1 MLGWTT
7 LKIADVPFS
16 PLLAPTCAFA
26 GTTILILFILLTR
39 LREGGLQ
46 RFIDQSLSDRLKKIA
61 FATLL
66 PFLVTLALTLAVFP
80 ADTRG
85 YRTGFVRWQW
95 IWPFCA
101 LGLMTIGRLALA
113 ALLRRWRSQGRLTSR
128 IAIVGYGM
136 LSERLIQWLNEFCA
150 GLIELVGIF
159 DDRAR
164 SRLPDSDLQPP
175 PSGTIEDLVELAK
188 EHEIDRVIVAL
199 PHSADQRILAI
210 LRRLKQIPADI
221 SLAPDMAG
229 FAAARGRNGEFG
241 GLPLVNVFGHPL
253 QSSQRVIKD
262 CCDRIIAG
270 LALLVLFPPLLL
282 IAMAIKLD
290 SKGPVMFRQRRF
302 GFGGRIIDVF
312 KFRTMYAERADYD
325 GRQQTKRDDLRI
337 TRVGRLL
344 RRTSADELPQ
354 LLNVLRGEMSLVGP
368 RPLAIQMQVEER
380 LNHEIISDYALR
392 HRVKPGITGWAQV
405 NGYRGA
411 VYSAEALRARVV
423 YDLSYIENWSFWFDL
438 RILLMTTRALVAG
451 ENAF

>member
-1 MLGWTT
+1 M
-7 LKIADVPFS
+7 
-16 PLLAPTCAFA
+16 
-26 GTTILILFILLTR
+26 
-39 LREGGLQ
+39 
-46 RFIDQSLSDRLKKIA
+46 
-61 FATLL
+61 
-66 PFLVTLALTLAVFP
+66 
-80 ADTRG
+80 
-85 YRTGFVRWQW
+85 
-95 IWPFCA
+95 
-101 LGLMTIGRLALA
+101 
-113 ALLRRWRSQGRLTSR
+113 
-128 IAIVGYGM
+128 
-136 LSERLIQWLNEFCA
+136 
-150 GLIELVGIF
+150 IELVGIF
-159 DDRAR
+159 DDRSR

-175 PSGTIEDLVELAK
+175 PRGTIEDLVELAK

-221 SLAPDMAG
+221 SPAPDMAG

-312 KFRTMYAERADYD
+312 KFRTMYAERTDYD

-344 RRTSADELPQ
+344 RRTSVDELPQ

-368 RPLAIQMQVEER
+368 RPLAI
-380 LNHEIISDYALR
+380 
-392 HRVKPGITGWAQV
+392 
-405 NGYRGA
+405 
-411 VYSAEALRARVV
+411 
-423 YDLSYIENWSFWFDL
+423 
-438 RILLMTTRALVAG
+438 
-451 ENAF
+451 